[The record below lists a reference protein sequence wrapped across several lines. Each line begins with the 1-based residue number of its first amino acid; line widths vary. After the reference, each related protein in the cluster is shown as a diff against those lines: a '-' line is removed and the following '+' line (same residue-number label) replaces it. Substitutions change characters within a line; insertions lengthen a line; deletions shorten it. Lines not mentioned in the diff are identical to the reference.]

1 MRVIADVAGQPPL
14 WFEVEAAHAGLLSER
29 ADHVAI
35 GLLLPAMRRG
45 RDLHI
50 GGEVTDVLLYQLNN
64 DLQGLLRLVYPACS
78 AIRVT
83 TDATAA
89 AGPMPQGV
97 ATGFSAGVDSFA
109 VLTEFALSD
118 DVPEPLRIT
127 HLLNNNVGAH
137 GQEGRDLWRERC
149 IGIRRITDE
158 LGLPLV
164 TVDSNL
170 DDFYP
175 DMGFLETVTFRN
187 ATVPHLLGAGIG
199 RFYSA
204 SGYSFEHIAVAGHQR
219 AARVDP
225 ISLAPDVDTVTRP
238 ELCESR
244 HVASGKDRGAGRPTA
259 GAVPRRVRRQRARRG
274 PKLLVMLEV
283 HADDAHPRDSGPP
296 RRVHPRALPAGAVSG
311 AQRRVR
317 RRSARFGFS
326 AGCRGRRVRR
336 ADRLGLGARSA
347 EQSIRSAHDAAIVE
361 HRPQSASSL
370 EGAPPALTRAAGLS
384 QLAELDQV
392 GEVFALG
399 TNLGERPGRLRC
411 CRP

>member
-1 MRVIADVAGQPPL
+1 MVETVRTAAPRREQTESGMRVIADVAGQPPL

-64 DLQGLLRLVYPACS
+64 DLQGLLRLVYPACN

-83 TDATAA
+83 ADATAA

-225 ISLAPDVDTVTRP
+225 ISLPLMSTPSLALSSANPAMSRVEKTVA
-238 ELCESR
+238 L
-244 HVASGKDRGAGRPTA
+244 VGRPQARFLDVCVVSEPGEGRNCSSCWKCMRTMLTLEIA
-259 GAVPRRVRRQRARRG
+259 GHLDEFIPEPFRLEPYLERRDEYIVEVLASDSPLDAEVVAFAAQTGWDWGREARSKASVRRTTQRSLNTARRARRRW
-274 PKLLVMLEV
+274 K
-283 HADDAHPRDSGPP
+283 A
-296 RRVHPRALPAGAVSG
+296 
-311 AQRRVR
+311 R
-317 RRSARFGFS
+317 RRR
-326 AGCRGRRVRR
+326 
-336 ADRLGLGARSA
+336 
-347 EQSIRSAHDAAIVE
+347 
-361 HRPQSASSL
+361 
-370 EGAPPALTRAAGLS
+370 
-384 QLAELDQV
+384 
-392 GEVFALG
+392 
-399 TNLGERPGRLRC
+399 
-411 CRP
+411 